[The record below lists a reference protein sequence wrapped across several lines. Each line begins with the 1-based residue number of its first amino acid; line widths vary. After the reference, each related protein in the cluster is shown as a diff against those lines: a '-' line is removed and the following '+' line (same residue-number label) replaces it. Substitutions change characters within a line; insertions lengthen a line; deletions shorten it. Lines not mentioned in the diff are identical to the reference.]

1 MHNFIDVI
9 FKRERQYY
17 KSNWQILTALVVI
30 LTALMSLLIFLP
42 LNDINNFNNSI
53 PYHMQVEN
61 ASKQM
66 VSKMKKMDNIAEVGI
81 RSNLF
86 MAKNINSSIE
96 YYDKTAMKLNNIILK
111 EGKLPSKF
119 DEVISTNIKKNLG
132 EKINVQWIARDGK
145 LKSQEFEI
153 VGIAKNHLV
162 SERNND
168 IVIVSDTFAS
178 QNNIGDVD
186 LEAYVLLDSTKQE
199 EIDAVKKQ
207 MGKIGIETKNI
218 HVNTYYLYGLL
229 GNKTQLLVLCM
240 FGVGIIFLCKSLISA
255 IYTIFIEE
263 DKEYFYKLKV
273 LGLSSGQFNK
283 LIKKRFLYLIRVT
296 GITLFFLFIITTI
309 LFKFFEIPYSKMIF
323 GYVSIYV
330 FSAMFFALRVIF
342 SNKTNYVK
350 ENSKYSCGYDLSNL
364 RINKKI
370 LNINVKSLAKRNH
383 LVYKKRY
390 RAILKSMSIVMIFF
404 IMIGTAFNSI
414 NLPDRLRQ
422 VFQYDESFI
431 IYPEMNNQY
440 NQIDQFQDK
449 NPFNE
454 NFIDRLNSINGVKKI
469 IYNKRIF
476 AEIKNS
482 AGESYKEIFE
492 IINSEKKHEMEKN
505 LIEGDLN
512 NSGIILNGD
521 KLSKEGISCNIG
533 DVLTLV
539 EKEGKKIEIPV
550 VAVVNNSNSREEI
563 YITDDIISSLVRE
576 KNYIYSISILCENNY
591 KHNEIKNNLEI
602 LLSDYPSL
610 QIRDYYVQLNNLNDT
625 FRSVYLSLSGIL
637 IILLLISVASF
648 INIERVNLLQRK
660 KEFALLQINGMHKDD
675 ILKSVLYEGF
685 GYIKK
690 IILIVPLL
698 SIALSYI
705 FVFSLNKFAKLSFL
719 KYNYSLISLLLVI
732 VLISAIVVV
741 ISCYE
746 ISRQNKENIIE
757 RVHL

>member
-1 MHNFIDVI
+1 MHNFIDVLI
-9 FKRERQYY
+9 KRERQYY
-17 KSNWQILTALVVI
+17 KRNWQILTALVVI
-30 LTALMSLLIFLP
+30 LTALISILIFLP

-53 PYHMQVEN
+53 PYHIQVEN

-66 VSKMKKMDNIAEVGI
+66 VNKIKNMDNVAEVGI
-81 RSNLF
+81 RSDLF
-86 MAKNINSSIE
+86 MAKNINSSIQ
-96 YYDKTAMKLNNIILK
+96 YYDKTAMKLNSIILK
-111 EGKLPSKF
+111 EGKLPSKV
-119 DEVISTNIKKNLG
+119 DEVISTNIKKKLG
-132 EKINVQWIARDGK
+132 EKINVQWIDGDGK
-145 LKSQEFEI
+145 LRSQEFEI

-168 IVIVSDTFAS
+168 TVIVSDTFAS
-178 QNNIGDVD
+178 LNSIGDVD
-186 LEAYVLLDSTKQE
+186 VEAYILLDSTKQE
-199 EIDAVKKQ
+199 EIDAIKKQ

-218 HVNTYYLYGLL
+218 HINTYYLYGLF
-229 GNKTQLLVLCM
+229 GNKTQLLILCM
-240 FGVGIIFLCKSLISA
+240 FGAIIIFLCRSMISA
-255 IYTIFIEE
+255 IYTIFLEG

-273 LGLSSGQFNK
+273 LGLSSDQFNK
-283 LIKKRFLYLIRVT
+283 LIKKRFSYLIRVT
-296 GITLFFLFIITTI
+296 GITLFFLFVITII

-330 FSAMFFALRVIF
+330 FSTMFFALRVIC
-342 SNKTNYVK
+342 SKKNYAK
-350 ENSKYSCGYDLSNL
+350 ENSEYSSGYDLSNL

-370 LNINVKSLAKRNH
+370 LNINSKSLAKRHN
-383 LVYKKRY
+383 LIYKKRY
-390 RAILKSMSIVMIFF
+390 KAILKSMSIVMIFF

-440 NQIDQFQDK
+440 NQIDRFQDK
-449 NPFNE
+449 NPFDE
-454 NFIDRLNSINGVKKI
+454 NFVDRLNSIKGVKKI
-469 IYNKRIF
+469 IYNKRVF

-482 AGESYKEIFE
+482 DGESYKEIFE
-492 IINSEKKHEMEKN
+492 IINSEKKHEIAKN
-505 LIEGDLN
+505 LIEGNLN

-521 KLSKEGISCNIG
+521 KLSKEGISCSIG

-539 EKEGKKIEIPV
+539 VKEGEKIEIPV
-550 VAVVNNSNSREEI
+550 VAIVNDSNSKEEI
-563 YITDDIISSLVRE
+563 YITDDILSRLVRD

-591 KHNEIKNNLEI
+591 KHNEIKNDLEI

-610 QIRDYYVQLNNLNDT
+610 EIRDYYVQLNNLNDT
-625 FRSVYLSLSGIL
+625 FRSVYFSLSGIL
-637 IILLLISVASF
+637 IILLFISVASF
-648 INIERVNLLQRK
+648 INIERVNLLERK
-660 KEFALLQINGMHKDD
+660 KEFALLQINGMYKDD

-690 IILIVPLL
+690 ILLIVPLF

-719 KYNYSLISLLLVI
+719 KYNYSLISLLLVV

-741 ISCYE
+741 ISCHE

>member
-1 MHNFIDVI
+1 MHNFIDVLI
-9 FKRERQYY
+9 KRERQYY
-17 KSNWQILTALVVI
+17 KRNWQILTALVVI
-30 LTALMSLLIFLP
+30 LTALISILIFLP

-53 PYHMQVEN
+53 PYHIQVEN

-66 VSKMKKMDNIAEVGI
+66 VNKIKNMDNVAEVGI

-86 MAKNINSSIE
+86 MAKNINSSIQ
-96 YYDKTAMKLNNIILK
+96 YYDKTAMKLNSIILK
-111 EGKLPSKF
+111 EGKLPRKV
-119 DEVISTNIKKNLG
+119 DEVISTNIKKKLG
-132 EKINVQWIARDGK
+132 EKINVQWIDGDGK
-145 LKSQEFEI
+145 LRSQEFKI

-178 QNNIGDVD
+178 LNSIGDVD
-186 LEAYVLLDSTKQE
+186 VEAYILLDSTKQE
-199 EIDAVKKQ
+199 EIDAIKKQ

-218 HVNTYYLYGLL
+218 HINTYYLYGLF
-229 GNKTQLLVLCM
+229 GNKTQLLILCM
-240 FGVGIIFLCKSLISA
+240 FGAIIIFLCRSMISA
-255 IYTIFIEE
+255 IYTIFLEG

-273 LGLSSGQFNK
+273 LGLSSAQFNK
-283 LIKKRFLYLIRVT
+283 LIKKRFSYLIRVT
-296 GITLFFLFIITTI
+296 GITLFFLFVITII

-330 FSAMFFALRVIF
+330 FSTMFFALRVIC
-342 SNKTNYVK
+342 SKKNYAK
-350 ENSKYSCGYDLSNL
+350 KNSEYSSGYDLSNL

-370 LNINVKSLAKRNH
+370 LNINSKSLAKRHH
-383 LVYKKRY
+383 LIYKKRY
-390 RAILKSMSIVMIFF
+390 KAILKSMSIVMIFF

-431 IYPEMNNQY
+431 IYPEMDNQY

-449 NPFNE
+449 NPFDE
-454 NFIDRLNSINGVKKI
+454 NFIDRLNSIKGVKKI
-469 IYNKRIF
+469 IYNKRVF

-482 AGESYKEIFE
+482 DGESYKEIFE
-492 IINSEKKHEMEKN
+492 IINSEKKHEIEKN
-505 LIEGDLN
+505 LIEGNLN

-539 EKEGKKIEIPV
+539 VKEGEKIEIPV
-550 VAVVNNSNSREEI
+550 VAIVNDSNSKEEI
-563 YITDDIISSLVRE
+563 YITDDILSRLVRD

-591 KHNEIKNNLEI
+591 KHNEIKNDLEI

-610 QIRDYYVQLNNLNDT
+610 GIRDYYVQLNNLNDT
-625 FRSVYLSLSGIL
+625 FRSVYFSLSGIL

-648 INIERVNLLQRK
+648 INIERVNLLERK
-660 KEFALLQINGMHKDD
+660 KEFALLQINGMYKDD

-690 IILIVPLL
+690 IVLIVSLF

-719 KYNYSLISLLLVI
+719 KYNYSLISLLLVV

-741 ISCYE
+741 ISCHE